1 MPIFLERIWRRFA
14 ALSSRMYPIL
24 RAVSKTFCMVSL
36 LTLYLSLRKA
46 LDTVAADRFSST
58 AMSTI
63 VVCCFMSFL
72 FLWFVAKV
80 MIMSVYSQ
88 TFTELANVC
97 ENVCEK
103 DFLIIGVLSCCSSL
117 DSHQS
122 TLSNYSFIKFINKM
136 KKDQYFP
143 HEVSTRSNSQMMNL
157 IEKEGMMGYGIY
169 WALMEYLRVQDG
181 YTGDLRALATLK
193 RQLKIRQ
200 AKLDKVLHGYGLF
213 VCNGNTFYS
222 PKLNEVM
229 KPFEQRRARIEA
241 YKLQKQKEN
250 SLKISGEVAKPL
262 TLDHDDLTPRFPLEE
277 RIYRM
282 RCVEAWSMVV
292 PWIGFPLHKL
302 LALAEPTSNAKYVA
316 FETIYAPEQMPGQ
329 QDRFIGGGLKYPYV
343 EGLRLDEA
351 MHPLTL
357 MTVGVYGKA
366 LPPQNGAPVR
376 LIVPWKYGFKGI
388 KSIVS
393 IKLTRERPPTTWN
406 LAAPDEYGF
415 YANVNPHV
423 DHPRWS
429 QATERFIGS
438 GGILDVQHQPTL
450 LFNGYADQVAS
461 LYRGLDLR
469 ENF

>member
-1 MPIFLERIWRRFA
+1 MKKNQFLKESDVTAESVFFMTRRQVLKALGISAA
-14 ALSSRMYPIL
+14 ALSLPH
-24 RAVSKTFCMVSL
+24 AAHADL
-36 LTLYLSLRKA
+36 LSWFKGNDRPPAPAGKA
-46 LDTVAADRFSST
+46 LEFSKPAAWQNNLPLTPAD
-58 AMSTI
+58 
-63 VVCCFMSFL
+63 
-72 FLWFVAKV
+72 KV
-80 MIMSVYSQ
+80 S
-88 TFTELANVC
+88 
-97 ENVCEK
+97 
-103 DFLIIGVLSCCSSL
+103 
-117 DSHQS
+117 
-122 TLSNYSFIKFINKM
+122 
-136 KKDQYFP
+136 
-143 HEVSTRSNSQMMNL
+143 
-157 IEKEGMMGYGIY
+157 GYNNFYEFG
-169 WALMEYLRVQDG
+169 
-181 YTGDLRALATLK
+181 
-193 RQLKIRQ
+193 
-200 AKLDKVLHGYGLF
+200 LDKADPAANAGSLK
-213 VCNGNTFYS
+213 TD
-222 PKLNEVM
+222 PWT
-229 KPFEQRRARIEA
+229 
-241 YKLQKQKEN
+241 
-250 SLKISGEVAKPL
+250 LKISGEVAKPL
-262 TLDHDDLTPRFPLEE
+262 TLDHNDLTRRFPLEE

-438 GGILDVQHQPTL
+438 GGILDVQRQPTL
-450 LFNGYADQVAS
+450 LFNGYAEQVAS